1 MKIAVTS
8 SGTDLSAPVDPR
20 FGRCQGFV
28 IVEADDMSFEAVP
41 NPNVGIGSG
50 AGIQSAQLISEKGVE
65 VVLTGNCGPNAYST
79 LNAAGIQVIVGAGG
93 TVQEAVDAF
102 KSGALGAAG
111 GPNVQSHF
119 GMAGGQA
126 MGGGQGMA
134 GGQAMGGGQGM
145 GMGGGGGMGMG
156 RGMGGGGGG
165 GRGMGMGR
173 GMGGGGGRGMGRG
186 MGMGGGMGAVPQQ
199 QPMAPQ
205 DETQMLRQQ
214 AEAMSQQLQQIQDRL
229 KQLEGGS

>member
-1 MKIAVTS
+1 MKIAVTA
-8 SGTDLSAPVDPR
+8 SGADLSAPVDPR

-28 IVEADDMSFEAVP
+28 IVETDDMSFEAIQ

-50 AGIQSAQLISEKGVE
+50 AGIQAAQLISEKGAE
-65 VVLTGNCGPNAYST
+65 VVLTGNCGPNAYAT

-93 TVQEAVDAF
+93 TVQEAVESF

-126 MGGGQGMA
+126 MSGGQGM
-134 GGQAMGGGQGM
+134 GT
-145 GMGGGGGMGMG
+145 GMGGGGGGMG
-156 RGMGGGGGG
+156 RGMGGG
-165 GRGMGMGR
+165 RGMA
-173 GMGGGGGRGMGRG
+173 
-186 MGMGGGMGAVPQQ
+186 GAPPQQ
-199 QPMAPQ
+199 PATPQ
-205 DETQMLRQQ
+205 DEVQMLRQQ

>member
-28 IVEADDMSFEAVP
+28 IVETEDMSFEAVP
-41 NPNVGIGSG
+41 NPNVGVGSG
-50 AGIQSAQLISEKGVE
+50 AGIQSAQLISEKGAE

-102 KSGALGAAG
+102 KSGALSAAG

-126 MGGGQGMA
+126 MGGG
-134 GGQAMGGGQGM
+134 GGMGGGGM
-145 GMGGGGGMGMG
+145 GGGGMGGGGGRGMG
-156 RGMGGGGGG
+156 RGMGGGGG

-173 GMGGGGGRGMGRG
+173 GMGRG
-186 MGMGGGMGAVPQQ
+186 MGMGGGMGAAPQQ

-205 DETQMLRQQ
+205 NEAQVLRQQ
-214 AEAMSQQLQQIQDRL
+214 AEAMGRQLQEINERI
-229 KQLEGGS
+229 KQLEG